1 MDRQSERQKERW
13 TYRKRWRQKQVL
25 IKQTVD
31 IGQTDGR
38 TKKTPKI
45 VGQSDSYIYRLT
57 ELQLDGLN
65 ENGM

>member
-1 MDRQSERQKERW
+1 M
-13 TYRKRWRQKQVL
+13 L

-31 IGQTDGR
+31 IGRTDGR

-57 ELQLDGLN
+57 ELQLDSLN
-65 ENGM
+65 ENGIVNKEE